1 MILTISGIQFSYNSH
16 PVLKDISF
24 TLPEGKILGLLGVNG
39 AGKSTLLKCLN
50 RILKPQTGVI
60 RIGDQDISSLTK
72 NEIAKKFGYV
82 PQRHSEESMTVFD
95 LILLGRKPY
104 IKWTATEKDLRI
116 VEDIISVMGLRHLAH
131 RQANQLSGGEI
142 QKIILARAL
151 AQEPKILLLDEPT
164 SNLDLKNQLQVM
176 DLMKRAVTTQGL
188 TAVVS
193 VHDINLAFRYA
204 DYFLMLKDH
213 KIHTLAPKDQITAET
228 IQDVYGVSVMMGC
241 VEGHTVVVPVK
252 PIDTE
257 DQP

>member
-1 MILTISGIQFSYNSH
+1 MILTISGIRFSYNNH

-50 RILKPQTGVI
+50 RILKPQAGVI

-131 RQANQLSGGEI
+131 RQANQLSGGDPEYCCWMSPPATLI
-142 QKIILARAL
+142 SK
-151 AQEPKILLLDEPT
+151 T
-164 SNLDLKNQLQVM
+164 SC
-176 DLMKRAVTTQGL
+176 R
-188 TAVVS
+188 
-193 VHDINLAFRYA
+193 
-204 DYFLMLKDH
+204 
-213 KIHTLAPKDQITAET
+213 
-228 IQDVYGVSVMMGC
+228 
-241 VEGHTVVVPVK
+241 
-252 PIDTE
+252 
-257 DQP
+257 